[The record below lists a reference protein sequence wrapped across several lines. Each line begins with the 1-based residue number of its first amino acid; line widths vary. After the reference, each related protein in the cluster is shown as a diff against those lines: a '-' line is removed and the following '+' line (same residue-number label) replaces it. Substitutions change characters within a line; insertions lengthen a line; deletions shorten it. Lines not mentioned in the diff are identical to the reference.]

1 MNSSTATASVPP
13 FFEFLWAI
21 RRASVDLNH
30 KSGND
35 RLVSKVLEVDIFS
48 GKRIFAGVDTLRR
61 GEGMTD
67 PYIED
72 DGAEF
77 PFNNCVRCGQT
88 EYQSGFGEDPVQ
100 TGKIKATAPKGLK
113 AKFLPRVANRA
124 RK

>member
-1 MNSSTATASVPP
+1 M
-13 FFEFLWAI
+13 
-21 RRASVDLNH
+21 
-30 KSGND
+30 
-35 RLVSKVLEVDIFS
+35 EVDIFS
-48 GKRIFAGVDTLRR
+48 GKRFFAGLGLLRR

-77 PFNNCVRCGQT
+77 SFNNCVRCGQT

-100 TGKIKATAPKGLK
+100 IGKIKSTAPTGPK
-113 AKFLPRVANRA
+113 AKFLPKVTPRA